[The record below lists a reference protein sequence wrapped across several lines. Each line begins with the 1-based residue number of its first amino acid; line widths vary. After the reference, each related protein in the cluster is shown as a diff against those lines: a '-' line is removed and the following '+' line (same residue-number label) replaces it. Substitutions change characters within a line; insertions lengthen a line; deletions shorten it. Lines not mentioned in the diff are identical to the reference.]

1 MAVALV
7 LAMGC
12 GDDKPPP
19 KAKSKK
25 ASAQSQPA
33 ATAQKKPAPRRSGTW
48 PYIADEQQLELADNL
63 TAKNF
68 LLIFDGSGSMKES
81 GCSGGRPKIE
91 VARAAVA
98 EWSQTMD
105 ADANL
110 GLVAFNWKGWYL
122 EPLAAGN
129 RDRFINTVNG
139 VEVGGKTPL
148 TEAMERA
155 FGALTRQARKQ
166 LGYGEFTIVVVTDG
180 IANDTRL
187 LANRVR
193 QILKVSPIDLYTIG
207 FCIGTDHS
215 LNQPGRTT
223 YKAANN
229 PEELRQGLQE
239 VLAEAEQFD
248 ITDFSD

>member
-1 MAVALV
+1 MLAL
-7 LAMGC
+7 GC

-19 KAKSKK
+19 KAKSKQ
-25 ASAQSQPA
+25 ASTQSQQAAPA
-33 ATAQKKPAPRRSGTW
+33 TEKPASRRSGIW
-48 PYIADEQQLELADNL
+48 PYIADEEQLELADKL

-81 GCSGGRPKIE
+81 GCSDGRPKVE
-91 VARAAVA
+91 VARSAVA
-98 EWSQTMD
+98 EWSQTM
-105 ADANL
+105 AEDANL

-122 EPLAAGN
+122 EPLAVGN
-129 RDRFINTVNG
+129 RERFTNTVNG

-148 TEAMERA
+148 TEAVERA
-155 FGALTRQARKQ
+155 FGALTLQARKQ
-166 LGYGEFTIVVVTDG
+166 LGYGEYTIVVVTDG

-187 LANRVR
+187 LADRVR
-193 QILKVSPIDLYTIG
+193 RILEISPINIYTIG

-239 VLAEAEQFD
+239 VLAEAEQFA
-248 ITDFSD
+248 ITDFSQ